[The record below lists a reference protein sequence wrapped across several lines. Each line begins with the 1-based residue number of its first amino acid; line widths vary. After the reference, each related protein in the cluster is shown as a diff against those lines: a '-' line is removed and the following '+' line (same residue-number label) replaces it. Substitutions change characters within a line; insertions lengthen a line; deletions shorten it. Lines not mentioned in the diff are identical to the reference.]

1 MSEQDTLQVK
11 LQQAKAAAQQPV
23 RVTDVEFAVIML
35 RESFVAAQASD
46 SLCPRLFCWR
56 CSHPALQPILSAAVA
71 GLFQNLFPAAPLAAG
86 DDPEWFKQLKSVAG
100 NNAKKHMKLSGPWDV

>member
-46 SLCPRLFCWR
+46 SLCPRLFCWLCLTPR
-56 CSHPALQPILSAAVA
+56 CS
-71 GLFQNLFPAAPLAAG
+71 LFFRPPLLG
-86 DDPEWFKQLKSVAG
+86 CSRICSQLPPSQRATIPNG
-100 NNAKKHMKLSGPWDV
+100 SSS

>member
-1 MSEQDTLQVK
+1 L
-11 LQQAKAAAQQPV
+11 QPV
-23 RVTDVEFAVIML
+23 
-35 RESFVAAQASD
+35 
-46 SLCPRLFCWR
+46 
-56 CSHPALQPILSAAVA
+56 LSAAVA